1 MIVNPDKFQAIV
13 TKKNSRIEDSYALS
27 ITTQTTN
34 SESYENLFGIEID
47 NTLSFDQHISN
58 LYKKAS
64 S

>member
-13 TKKNSRIEDSYALS
+13 TKKNGRIEDSYALS

-34 SESYENLFGIEID
+34 SESCENLFGIKID
-47 NTLSFDQHISN
+47 NVLSFDQHISN

>member
-1 MIVNPDKFQAIV
+1 MIANPDKFQAIV
-13 TKKNSRIEDSYALS
+13 TKKNCRIEDSYALS

-34 SESYENLFGIEID
+34 SESYENLFGIKID